1 MYKITSRFGQ
11 QESFR
16 NHGHSGIDFSMDRG
30 EPIRTMKEGI
40 IRVADY
46 GNTNAGKTVFV
57 KWEDGKT
64 AIYGHLN
71 DFAVKNGQHVQPGD
85 LLGHA
90 GNTGFST
97 GNHLHFGLKEGGRF
111 IDPTPYISDIQN
123 MNVKQYVQQN
133 VQHITEHITEP
144 SQLKVNFFDYMH
156 QHMNVLSDLK
166 LHLISNLT
174 NDTLL
179 IQVSKQIFQFISVH
193 SSFLNHIVACI
204 F

>member
-1 MYKITSRFGQ
+1 MNYRITSRFGQ

-16 NHGHSGIDFSMDRG
+16 THGHSGIDFAMNKG
-30 EPIRTMKEGI
+30 EPIRSIKEGI
-40 IRVADY
+40 VRIADY
-46 GNTNAGKTVFV
+46 GNVNAGKTVFV

-90 GNTGFST
+90 GNTGHSF
-97 GNHLHFGLKEGGRF
+97 GNHLHFGLKEDGHF
-111 IDPTPYISDIQN
+111 IDPSPYISDIQN
-123 MNVKQYVQQN
+123 MNVKQYAQN
-133 VQHITEHITEP
+133 IVEHITEP
-144 SQLKVNFFDYMH
+144 TQLKVNFFDYMH

-166 LHLISNLT
+166 LHLISHLPY
-174 NDTLL
+174 DTLL
-179 IQVSKQIFQFISVH
+179 IQISKQILQFISIH
-193 SSFLNHIVACI
+193 SSFLNNIVTCI

>member
-16 NHGHSGIDFSMDRG
+16 LKSHSGIDFKMEIG
-30 EPIRTMKEGI
+30 EPIRSIKEGVVRI
-40 IRVADY
+40 ADY

-57 KWEDGKT
+57 KWEDGRT

-71 DFAVKNGQHVQPGD
+71 DFAVKNGQHVQTGD

-97 GNHLHFGLKEGGRF
+97 GSHLHFGLKNGDGQLL
-111 IDPTPYISDIQN
+111 DPSPYISDIQN
-123 MNVKQYVQQN
+123 MNVKQF
-133 VQHITEHITEP
+133 VQHIAEP

-166 LHLISNLT
+166 LHLISHLPYN
-174 NDTLL
+174 TLF
-179 IQVSKQIFQFISVH
+179 IQIGKQLLQFISVH
-193 SSFLNHIVACI
+193 ASFLNNIITCI